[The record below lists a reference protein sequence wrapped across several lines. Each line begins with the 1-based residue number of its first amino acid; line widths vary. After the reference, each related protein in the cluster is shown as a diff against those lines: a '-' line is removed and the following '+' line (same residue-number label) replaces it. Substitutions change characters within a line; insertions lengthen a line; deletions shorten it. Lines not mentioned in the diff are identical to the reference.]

1 MAEKFHISSI
11 ANFLFDYFS
20 WGVLG
25 LIKKLFSFLGKH
37 VLKKK
42 NTRSG
47 CFQYTKYQ
55 LFRTKCLNLMLLIT
69 HSNKCES

>member
-42 NTRSG
+42 KTLDLG
-47 CFQYTKYQ
+47 A
-55 LFRTKCLNLMLLIT
+55 FRTQNISCFVLNA
-69 HSNKCES
+69 

>member
-42 NTRSG
+42 
-47 CFQYTKYQ
+47 K
-55 LFRTKCLNLMLLIT
+55 
-69 HSNKCES
+69 HSIWVLSVHKISAVSY

>member
-42 NTRSG
+42 
-47 CFQYTKYQ
+47 
-55 LFRTKCLNLMLLIT
+55 
-69 HSNKCES
+69 HSIWVLSVHKISAVSY